1 MRPIAK
7 KIRSRSRLAARLS
20 GSRTSAA
27 LSVACVAPES
37 FVRRVGRPTV
47 CRRFHTALTLVAL
60 VLSAWTG
67 TVAAQGPDAA
77 ALINR
82 EYAIKAA
89 FVYHFLLYVEWPE
102 EALPR
107 DKRPYVIGMVQ
118 TNPFGATLDKVAAEK
133 TVGGHPI
140 EIRVL
145 KPPDLIDQCH
155 ILFVPKQLPPAQ
167 LDAVLRAA
175 RSSAILLVGETDD
188 FIDRGGDVQF
198 FVEGNKV
205 RFAFSAD
212 LTRHGN
218 LKVSSKLL
226 ALAKIVPA
234 H

>member
-1 MRPIAK
+1 M
-7 KIRSRSRLAARLS
+7 
-20 GSRTSAA
+20 
-27 LSVACVAPES
+27 
-37 FVRRVGRPTV
+37 
-47 CRRFHTALTLVAL
+47 TLVAL
-60 VLSAWTG
+60 ALSPWNAM
-67 TVAAQGPDAA
+67 VAAQGTDT

-89 FVYHFLLYVEWPE
+89 FMYHFLLYVEWPKE
-102 EALPR
+102 SQPA
-107 DKRPYVIGMVQ
+107 DKQPFVIGMVQ
-118 TNPFGATLDKVAAEK
+118 TNPFGAMLDKVAAEK

-145 KPPDLIDQCH
+145 GPSDLIDPCH
-155 ILFVPKQLPPAQ
+155 ILFVPRQLPRAQ
-167 LDAVLRAA
+167 LDALLRAS

-205 RFAFSAD
+205 RFAFSAE
-212 LTRHGN
+212 LAKHGS

-226 ALAKIVPA
+226 ALAKIMPA